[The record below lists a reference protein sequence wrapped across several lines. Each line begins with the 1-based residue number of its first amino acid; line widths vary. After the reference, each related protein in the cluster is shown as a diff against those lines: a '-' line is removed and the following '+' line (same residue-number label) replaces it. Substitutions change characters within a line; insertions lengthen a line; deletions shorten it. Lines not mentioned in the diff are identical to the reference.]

1 MAIVRV
7 EMSKRS
13 QEDRESIIAG
23 ITDVLVAHGSP
34 RENTHVILY
43 EIGYDVWAKGGVPY
57 SVRSKNA
64 SHAHGSHTETA
75 TDTEATTHP
84 EGTPGS

>member
-7 EMSKRS
+7 EMSPRP
-13 QEDRESIIAG
+13 QPERDSIIAG

-43 EIGYDVWAKGGVPY
+43 EVGYDVWAKGGLTYSARKKTVPQP
-57 SVRSKNA
+57 SPPTSSA
-64 SHAHGSHTETA
+64 AGAEGGS
-75 TDTEATTHP
+75 
-84 EGTPGS
+84 

>member
-7 EMSKRS
+7 EMSKRP
-13 QEDRESIIAG
+13 QPERESIIAG

-43 EIGYDVWAKGGVPY
+43 EIGYDVWAKGGLPY
-57 SVRSKNA
+57 SVRAKTVPQPPA
-64 SHAHGSHTETA
+64 EDGTEDGQDGA
-75 TDTEATTHP
+75 AR
-84 EGTPGS
+84 S

>member
-7 EMSKRS
+7 EMGKRP
-13 QEDRESIIAG
+13 QPERESIIAG

-43 EIGYDVWAKGGVPY
+43 EIDYDVWAKGGLPY
-57 SVRSKNA
+57 SVRRERVPQPDGEQA
-64 SHAHGSHTETA
+64 SPAAATGADQHGAS
-75 TDTEATTHP
+75 
-84 EGTPGS
+84 GS

>member
-7 EMSKRS
+7 EMSPRP
-13 QEDRESIIAG
+13 QAERDSIIAG

-43 EIGYDVWAKGGVPY
+43 EVGYDVWAKGGLTYTARKKTVPQPGQEAGTRPGEH
-57 SVRSKNA
+57 VDA
-64 SHAHGSHTETA
+64 EGGS
-75 TDTEATTHP
+75 
-84 EGTPGS
+84 

>member
-13 QEDRESIIAG
+13 QPDRESIIAG

-43 EIGYDVWAKGGVPY
+43 EVGYDVWAKGGVPY
-57 SVRSKNA
+57 SVRAKTMPQPPG
-64 SHAHGSHTETA
+64 HGE
-75 TDTEATTHP
+75 
-84 EGTPGS
+84 EGTVTQQEGAGGS

>member
-7 EMSKRS
+7 EMSPRP
-13 QEDRESIIAG
+13 QPERDSIIAG

-43 EIGYDVWAKGGVPY
+43 EVGYDVWAKGGLTYTARKKVIPQPQAAGEE
-57 SVRSKNA
+57 SNGA
-64 SHAHGSHTETA
+64 AAGAEAGS
-75 TDTEATTHP
+75 
-84 EGTPGS
+84 

>member
-13 QEDRESIIAG
+13 QPDRESIIAG

-43 EIGYDVWAKGGVPY
+43 EIGYDVWAKGGLPY
-57 SVRSKNA
+57 SVRAKKGPGAPEHSE
-64 SHAHGSHTETA
+64 HTEP
-75 TDTEATTHP
+75 TEGDEAP
-84 EGTPGS
+84 QDGAAGS

>member
-7 EMSKRS
+7 EMGKRP
-13 QEDRESIIAG
+13 QPERESIIAG

-43 EIGYDVWAKGGVPY
+43 EIDYDVWAKGGLPY
-57 SVRSKNA
+57 SVRAKTVPQPS
-64 SHAHGSHTETA
+64 G
-75 TDTEATTHP
+75 THP
-84 EGTPGS
+84 GSAGEVAGQHEASDS